1 MQTRL
6 KGFQKIVDVM
16 NGERGKESACQ
27 TDIPHVAAAHVLI
40 TLHCFQF
47 LSSSTHVWYTAY
59 DNSLLAIVF
68 CNFMS

>member
-40 TLHCFQF
+40 TLHGF
-47 LSSSTHVWYTAY
+47 
-59 DNSLLAIVF
+59 
-68 CNFMS
+68 